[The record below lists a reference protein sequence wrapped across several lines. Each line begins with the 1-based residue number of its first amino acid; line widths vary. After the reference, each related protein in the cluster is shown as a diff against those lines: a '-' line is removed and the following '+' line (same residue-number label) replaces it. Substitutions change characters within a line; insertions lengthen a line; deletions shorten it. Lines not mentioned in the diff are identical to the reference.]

1 MKRAVIKIYGR
12 VQGVFFRD
20 SARRR
25 AKKLGL
31 VGFVKNE
38 SDGGVMIFAEGEDE
52 NLKQLVDWCYNGS
65 MLARVDKVEVKWEEA
80 KGEFKEFE
88 IRY

>member
-1 MKRAVIKIYGR
+1 MKQAVIKIYGR

-20 SARRR
+20 AARRR

-31 VGFVKNE
+31 VGFVRNE
-38 SDGGVMIFAEGEDE
+38 SDGGVAILAEGEDE

-80 KGEFKEFE
+80 KGEFKKFE
-88 IRY
+88 IKW